1 MSVSPQRKDAARNRE
16 AILDAA
22 RDLMAESPDF
32 PLYEVARRAGVGQA
46 TLYRHF
52 PDRAALAATLA
63 AELFEEIAGA
73 VAAHAGTADA
83 FDRLLDTIVDCAV
96 RSHGLTDV
104 VRESPEAW
112 REMERMRDELIGLVE
127 GPLTDAK
134 TRGTVAADVRAEDV
148 FLLLAMI
155 DGALQ
160 GVADRARRRAIAERV
175 RHLALRGMAAP
186 PDVSWRR

>member
-1 MSVSPQRKDAARNRE
+1 VSVSPQRKDAARNRE

-22 RDLMAESPDF
+22 RDLMAESADF

-63 AELFEEIAGA
+63 TELFDEIART
-73 VAAHAGTADA
+73 VAEHDGSPDA
-83 FDRLLDTIVDCAV
+83 FDALLDTIVACAV
-96 RSHGLTDV
+96 RSHGLTGV

-112 REMERMRDELIGLVE
+112 RAMERMRDELIVLVA
-127 GPLTDAK
+127 GPLAGAK
-134 TRGTVAADVRAEDV
+134 ARGAVAEDVRAEDV

-160 GVADRARRRAIAERV
+160 GVVDRGRRREIAERV
-175 RHLALRGMAAP
+175 RHLALGGMR
-186 PDVSWRR
+186 SCRR

>member
-1 MSVSPQRKDAARNRE
+1 VSASPQRKDAVRNRA
-16 AILDAA
+16 AILDATRA
-22 RDLMAESPDF
+22 LMAGSADF

-52 PDRAALAATLA
+52 PDRAALAATIA
-63 AELFEEIAGA
+63 RELFDEIAEA
-73 VAAHAGTADA
+73 VAVNAGRDDA

-112 REMERMRDELIGLVE
+112 REMERMRDELIAVVG
-127 GPLTDAK
+127 GPLRAAQADG
-134 TRGTVAADVRAEDV
+134 RVSADVQAGDV

-160 GVADRARRRAIAERV
+160 GVVERDRRRGIAERV
-175 RHLALRGMAAP
+175 RDLVMRGMGG
-186 PDVSWRR
+186 

>member
-22 RDLMAESPDF
+22 RELMALSPDF

-52 PDRAALAATLA
+52 PDRATLAATLA
-63 AELFEEIAGA
+63 GELHDEIAA
-73 VAAHAGTADA
+73 TVAEHGGRPDA
-83 FDRLLDTIVDCAV
+83 FERLLDAIVVCAA

-112 REMERMRDELIGLVE
+112 RQMERMRDELIDLVE
-127 GPLTDAK
+127 GPLDDAK
-134 TRGTVAADVRAEDV
+134 ATGRVRDDVRAEDV
-148 FLLLAMI
+148 FLLLAMT
-155 DGALQ
+155 DGALK
-160 GVADRARRRAIAERV
+160 GVVDPGRRLEIAERV
-175 RHLALRGMAAP
+175 RRLAMRGMAG
-186 PDVSWRR
+186 

>member
-1 MSVSPQRKDAARNRE
+1 VSASPQRKDAARNRA
-16 AILDAA
+16 AILDAT
-22 RDLMAESPDF
+22 RELMAGSADF

-52 PDRAALAATLA
+52 PDRAALAATIA
-63 AELFEEIAGA
+63 RELFDEIAAA
-73 VAAHAGTADA
+73 VTAHAGRADA
-83 FDRLLDTIVDCAV
+83 FDRLLDTIIDCAV

-112 REMERMRDELIGLVE
+112 REMERMRDQLIELVD
-127 GPLTDAK
+127 GPLGAAQTAGRVSTD
-134 TRGTVAADVRAEDV
+134 VHAADV

-160 GVADRARRRAIAERV
+160 GVVDRDRRRDVAERV
-175 RHLALRGMAAP
+175 RYLAMRGMAA
-186 PDVSWRR
+186 